1 MLMATDTEISHAFTV
16 LEGSY
21 NNKDNTPTSNNE
33 LQVKSEPSGKP
44 PRHLSTVRH
53 SISSAM
59 LVASADLDFDYG
71 VKEAQ
76 CPSKGK
82 PSFIPVY
89 RSGSYAEKG
98 PKQYMEDEHIRIDH
112 LLEHYGETAGF
123 TSSGAFYG
131 VFDGHGGTDA
141 ALFVRNNI
149 LKFIVEESCF
159 PLCLEKAISNAFLK
173 TDYAFADD
181 SALDISS
188 GTTALTALI
197 FERKM
202 IVANAGDCR
211 AVLGKRGRAIELSKD
226 HKPNSTSERFR
237 IEKLG
242 GAIYD
247 GYLNGQL
254 SVSRALGDW
263 HMKGPKGSACPLS
276 AEPELQETI
285 LTEDDEFL
293 IMGCDG
299 LWDVMS
305 SQYAVTMAR
314 KELMLHNDPERCS
327 RELVR
332 EALKRNTCDNLTVI
346 VVCFSPEPPPR
357 IEVPQ
362 TRFRRSISAEGLNLL
377 KGVLENNP

>member
-1 MLMATDTEISHAFTV
+1 MLMATDTEISHTFTV

-33 LQVKSEPSGKP
+33 LQVKSETSGKP
-44 PRHLSTVRH
+44 PRH

-59 LVASADLDFDYG
+59 LVASSDLDFDYG
-71 VKEAQ
+71 VKEAQCQ

-112 LLEHYGETAGF
+112 LLEHFGETAGF

-141 ALFVRNNI
+141 AVFVRNNI

-188 GTTALTALI
+188 GDESDLRKI
-197 FERKM
+197 KM
-202 IVANAGDCR
+202 IHTFSTNI
-211 AVLGKRGRAIELSKD
+211 RG
-226 HKPNSTSERFR
+226 
-237 IEKLG
+237 
-242 GAIYD
+242 
-247 GYLNGQL
+247 
-254 SVSRALGDW
+254 
-263 HMKGPKGSACPLS
+263 
-276 AEPELQETI
+276 
-285 LTEDDEFL
+285 
-293 IMGCDG
+293 
-299 LWDVMS
+299 
-305 SQYAVTMAR
+305 
-314 KELMLHNDPERCS
+314 
-327 RELVR
+327 
-332 EALKRNTCDNLTVI
+332 
-346 VVCFSPEPPPR
+346 
-357 IEVPQ
+357 
-362 TRFRRSISAEGLNLL
+362 
-377 KGVLENNP
+377 